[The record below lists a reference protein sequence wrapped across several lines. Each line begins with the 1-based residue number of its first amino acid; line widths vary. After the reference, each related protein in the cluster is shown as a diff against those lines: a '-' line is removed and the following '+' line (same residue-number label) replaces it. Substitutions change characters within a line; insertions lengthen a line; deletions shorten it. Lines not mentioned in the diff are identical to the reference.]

1 MKLSMIAGHLR
12 RSEVQWTIVP
22 ILAAAGLSFVPGF
35 NVLSFYFC
43 LPMGLILAMAAGS
56 VTITAVS
63 RARVGGRPPGTGVAR
78 GLIHAALLPVGPLA
92 VITVAHFINGPC
104 DYWFGIGHFVAGPV
118 ASSLTGGSVAAA
130 CALALQRERR
140 ASTAFIAIF
149 VLSFLPNALTM
160 YFEPSVRFYNPFLGL
175 YPGPIY
181 DELIEVTPAFIVF
194 RLWCIAAAG
203 ALLLAVWAIFDGGNG
218 FNRSRGPAPRVWIP
232 AMLLAGLSGL
242 LWEGT
247 GAADFTIDRTDIRK
261 ELSISRTNSLCNILA
276 DGSLAGNTGN
286 IDLLLKDCSYRHAAM
301 AEFFGVPAA
310 PRITVYVYR
319 DSDQKARLIGARW
332 VEISKPWLNEIH
344 VTASNPGDM
353 ILAHEIAHV
362 TAGRLAGNLFA
373 MPLSGGLIPDMGMV
387 EGLAVAAAFADEG
400 PSPHEWAAAMI
411 EAGMDP
417 GVESLFSPLAFIS
430 GGAAAS
436 YNTAGSFIRYIHDS
450 HGTKAIAALAAGR
463 SFKEATG
470 LEFVELEDGWR
481 DFLRRTIPEAS
492 DETMRMRAAA
502 RFSDPGVL
510 YRTCPLD
517 VSRILRDA
525 LAAWERGDL
534 KAATDYVRD
543 ACCVDPD
550 DRGLKRLAA
559 RMAFLSGTPDAAEAA
574 LMIEDV
580 LRSSDGAA
588 TMADRTA
595 AADLMMI
602 RALTRPEEPQSRE
615 LLARA
620 RSGLRDLRT
629 GLGSGGAL
637 RSVCA
642 RLRALEME
650 AEAGMAIVRALS
662 DPRPFNEGDADE
674 LARVA
679 AGHPSSA
686 ELQYLAGRAAISE
699 GRWDRAAFL
708 FKAARDAG
716 FREPEG
722 FVADGSAGMC
732 VADFTAENFKLLGI
746 SSFWAGDRATSAE
759 SFAISRGIARFEGDR
774 MLIDEY
780 LDRLRRDSN
789 P

>member
-1 MKLSMIAGHLR
+1 MKLKETAGHLR

-43 LPMGLILAMAAGS
+43 LPMGLILAMAGGS
-56 VTITAVS
+56 VTISAVS
-63 RARVGGRPPGTGVAR
+63 RARTADGHPGRGVAR
-78 GLIHAALLPVGPLA
+78 GMIHAVLLNVGPLL
-92 VITVAHFINGPC
+92 VITIAHFINGPC

-118 ASSLTGGSVAAA
+118 ASSVTGAAVAAA
-130 CALALQRERR
+130 CALALQKERH
-140 ASTAFIAIF
+140 ASTAFIVIF
-149 VLSFLPNALTM
+149 VLSFVPNAWSM

-181 DELIEVTPAFIVF
+181 DELIEVTQAFVVF
-194 RLWCIAAAG
+194 RLWCVVAAG
-203 ALLLAVWAIFDGGNG
+203 ALLLAVWSIFDGGRG
-218 FNRSRGPAPRVWIP
+218 FKKARSPAAMARLSIP
-232 AMLLAGLSGL
+232 ALVLAGLSGL
-242 LWEGT
+242 LWEGI
-247 GAADFTIDRTDIRK
+247 GAADFTVDRDDIRK
-261 ELSISRTNSLCNILA
+261 ELSISRTNSLCTILA
-276 DGSLAGNTGN
+276 DGSLAGDTGN

-301 AEFFGVPAA
+301 AQFFGVPVR
-310 PRITVYVYR
+310 PRVTVYVYR

-332 VEISKPWLNEIH
+332 VEISKPWLNEVH

-362 TAGRLAGNLFA
+362 TAGRLADNFLA
-373 MPLSGGLIPDMGMV
+373 MPLSGGLFPDMGMV

-411 EAGMDP
+411 GADMDP
-417 GVESLFSPLAFIS
+417 DVESLFSPLAFIS

-436 YNTAGSFIRYIHDS
+436 YNTAGSFIRYIHDTY
-450 HGTKAIAALAAGR
+450 GTPATAALAAGR

-470 LEFVELEDGWR
+470 LEIADLDAGWQ
-481 DFLRRTIPEAS
+481 DFLLRTIPEAS

-510 YRTCPLD
+510 HRTCPLD

-525 LAAWERGDL
+525 LAAWEGGDM
-534 KAATDYVRD
+534 KTATALVRD

-559 RMAFLSGTPDAAEAA
+559 RMAFLAGALDDAGAA
-574 LMIEDV
+574 IMIEDV

-588 TMADRTA
+588 GMADRTA

-602 RALTRPEEPQSRE
+602 RAMTRPEDPQSAE

-620 RSGLRDLRT
+620 KSGLRDLRT

-642 RLRALEME
+642 RLRALEMNR
-650 AEAGMAIVRALS
+650 EAGLVVVRALS

-674 LARVA
+674 LAVVA
-679 AGHPSSA
+679 LRHPSNA
-686 ELQYLAGRAAISE
+686 ELQYLAGRAAFTE
-699 GRWDRAAFL
+699 GRWDRAVSL
-708 FKAARDAG
+708 FRAARAAG

-722 FVADGSAGMC
+722 FATDDLAGAC
-732 VADFTAENFKLLGI
+732 VAEFTAENSKLLGI
-746 SSFWAGDRATSAE
+746 SAFWAGDHATAAE
-759 SFAISRGIARFEGDR
+759 SLATAHEIARFEGDR
-774 MLIDEY
+774 MLVDEY
-780 LDRLRRDSN
+780 LDRLH
-789 P
+789 